1 MRCGEG
7 LSANAPSQ
15 NHRTS
20 ESRGPLSSTSVQ
32 NMHKLQ
38 LDNHE
43 PRAILFSDSRW
54 AWTPSTAVGCAPP
67 RASPPRASPPRTC
80 HLVPATSIQR
90 RTCHLVPATS
100 IRGADAAPRP
110 SAMVSAMVS
119 AVVSA
124 ISSAVASAQPLT
136 PCTDSASTP
145 RQMQSW
151 GTAPRMPRRRAV
163 VSACM
168 QGRSSVAISVPGPRM
183 PRRRAGAP

>member
-1 MRCGEG
+1 MRSE
-7 LSANAPSQ
+7 NAVGKDSVRMHPRKIIARRS
-15 NHRTS
+15 HGALFRRLRFKTCTS
-20 ESRGPLSSTSVQ
+20 YNSTT
-32 NMHKLQ
+32 M
-38 LDNHE
+38 NHE
-43 PRAILFSDSRW
+43 QYCSQTRAGPGQ
-54 AWTPSTAVGCAPP
+54 PSTAVGSAPP
-67 RASPPRASPPRTC
+67 RASPPRASPP
-80 HLVPATSIQR
+80 

-124 ISSAVASAQPLT
+124 ISSAVASAQPLM

-168 QGRSSVAISVPGPRM
+168 QGRSSVAISVPGPRR

>member
-1 MRCGEG
+1 MHPRKIIARRSHGALFRRPRFKTC
-7 LSANAPSQ
+7 
-15 NHRTS
+15 TS
-20 ESRGPLSSTSVQ
+20 YNSTT
-32 NMHKLQ
+32 M
-38 LDNHE
+38 NHE
-43 PRAILFSDSRW
+43 QYCSQTRAGPGQ
-54 AWTPSTAVGCAPP
+54 PSTAVGCAPP

-110 SAMVSAMVS
+110 SAMVSAMES

-124 ISSAVASAQPLT
+124 MSSAVTSAQPLT

>member
-1 MRCGEG
+1 M
-7 LSANAPSQ
+7 SAVSCAAKTLGGRTQCECTLAKSSHVGVTGPSFVDLGSKHAQ
-15 NHRTS
+15 ATTR
-20 ESRGPLSSTSVQ
+20 Q
-32 NMHKLQ
+32 
-38 LDNHE
+38 HE

-80 HLVPATSIQR
+80 HLVPATSIR
-90 RTCHLVPATS
+90 A
-100 IRGADAAPRP
+100 ADAAPRP
-110 SAMVSAMVS
+110 SAMVSAMES
-119 AVVSA
+119 AMVSA
-124 ISSAVASAQPLT
+124 ITSAVTSAQPLT